1 MYRAVTKLRIA
12 VFGILLVAVAL
23 SVQLV
28 SAEQIP
34 PFGGNVY
41 IQTSGP
47 NTILGTGDYYT
58 NVNGEPNAAQRLHRV
73 EIEVPCLWPAALP
86 VTFTVFDP
94 ESFGGLLPGDQ
105 ETPED
110 VANGIPATR
119 DELRPLNSTD
129 PADFDNTY
137 FTVRAPGGAVVGPRE
152 FLPNTTTHLRWVE
165 LVTFTTSEPG
175 YGCGTYIIETSTSND
190 DDNSWA
196 LRAANIAG
204 CTVSVGGGG
213 TCSPVNDT
221 TSAVM
226 ATSTLNDDPD
236 GISGTGDEIY
246 TGFTRISFQHNT
258 ASCQTLYFYLDASLI
273 GQTIFLNNFDFDDPD
288 GGNPAV
294 SITYTPPSGVSFA
307 GTESGNS
314 SWNGAPSNPTDNPN
328 PPRVGDP
335 VIVTADQVG
344 WWNAVVCMNI
354 DNQYIFEGLEN
365 RPVYFEQPDVPEMTV
380 SKTDGLTEVS
390 ASGQQVTYTI
400 TYQNIGLGAA
410 IDTVITDTMP
420 VGATFVSCSNSCTTP
435 GGVPTWNV
443 GMVPGGATGNVTVT
457 VNLPPAP
464 DGSTHVNN
472 VTLSYTDIFDNTY
485 PDETAQDIDV
495 VRDGPTITPTSTVPT
510 ETPGPGTPTVV
521 AQITPPPGSP
531 PVITKSVNPPFAQPG
546 QAVTWTIVVSNPT
559 SNPIT
564 NVRVVD
570 TLPAQFEIQS
580 VNVPTGAAS
589 VSGQVVTFTLGSLAP
604 GASVQITVNSVIRS
618 SAQVPYVLE
627 NNACLTA
634 DQQPSAI
641 CARATVTSA
650 GSLPPTGESPWSMWR
665 APLLLGG
672 GLLLVMALAFIRRLI
687 NA

>member
-1 MYRAVTKLRIA
+1 MFRADVRLRIA
-12 VFGILLVAVAL
+12 VFGALLLTLLL

-28 SAEQIP
+28 NAEQIP

-58 NVNGEPNAAQRLHRV
+58 NANGEPNAAQRLHRV

-86 VTFTVFDP
+86 VTLAVFDP

-110 VANGIPATR
+110 AANGIPATR
-119 DELRPLNSTD
+119 DELRPLNSTN

-137 FTVRAPGGAVVGPRE
+137 FTVRAPGGAVIGPRE
-152 FLPNTTTHLRWVE
+152 FLPSTDTHLRWVE
-165 LVTFTTSEPG
+165 LVTFTTNLPS

-196 LRAANIAG
+196 LRAGNIAG

-221 TSAVM
+221 TSGIM
-226 ATSTLNDDPD
+226 ATSPLNDDAD
-236 GISGTGDEIY
+236 GISGTGDEIF
-246 TGFTRISFQHNT
+246 TGFTRISFQHNI
-258 ASCQTLYFYLDASLI
+258 ASCQTLYFNVASSLV
-273 GQTIFLNNFDFDDPD
+273 GQTVSLNNFDFDDPD
-288 GGNPAV
+288 GGNLAV
-294 SITYTPPSGVSFA
+294 SITYTPPSGVSFP

-314 SWNGAPSNPTDNPN
+314 SWNGSPSNPTDSPN
-328 PPRVGDP
+328 PPRAGDL
-335 VIVTADQVG
+335 INVTPAEVG
-344 WWNAVVCMNI
+344 WWSAVVCMNI

-365 RPVYFEQPDVPEMTV
+365 RPVYFEQPDVPDMTV

-390 ASGQQVTYTI
+390 ADGQQVTYTI
-400 TYQNIGLGAA
+400 TYQNVGLGAA

-420 VGATFVSCSNSCTTP
+420 AGATFVSCSNGCTTP
-435 GGVPTWNV
+435 GGVPTWAI

-464 DGSTHVNN
+464 DGSQHINN
-472 VTLSYTDIFDNTY
+472 VTLSYTDIFDNSY
-485 PDETAQDIDV
+485 PDETAQDIDI
-495 VRDGPTITPTSTVPT
+495 VRQGPGVTPTI
-510 ETPGPGTPTVV
+510 V

-546 QAVTWTIVVSNPT
+546 AAVVWTIVVSNPT
-559 SNPIT
+559 TNPIT
-564 NVRVVD
+564 NLRVVD
-570 TLPAQFEIQS
+570 TLPAQIEPLS

-589 VSGQVVTFTLGSLAP
+589 ISGQVVTFTLDSLAP
-604 GASVQITVNSVIRS
+604 GGSVQITVNSRIRS

-634 DQQPSAI
+634 AQQPNPL
-641 CARATVTSA
+641 CARATVSSA
-650 GSLPPTGESPWSMWR
+650 GSLPSTGESPWSGWQ
-665 APLLLGG
+665 APLVVGG
-672 GLLLVMALAFIRRLI
+672 GLLLFAAAALLRRLFI
-687 NA
+687 AGA